1 MDWKTIGDYVLLI
14 GLLVTMIAM
23 FNQINTVW
31 DRMQAETNARFDRMQ
46 AETNVR
52 FDAVNARFDAVQ
64 VENSRQH
71 DDLNRR
77 FDEMFES
84 FTLSRG
90 GFPASKVV
98 LMHRVPGP
106 PSKHAISLPSGRS
119 AFPTWGSQGGV
130 SSVSPHRLR
139 PKKADSKLA
148 VGRSVDLRREIAHL
162 QQRRGFQRPAKF
174 TYNALIGS

>member
-1 MDWKTIGDYVLLI
+1 MPPADDKGQTLDWKTIGNYVLLI
-14 GLLVTMIAM
+14 GLFVTMIAM
-23 FNQINTVW
+23 FNQINDRM

-98 LMHRVPGP
+98 SMHRVPGP
-106 PSKHAISLPSGRS
+106 PSKHAIPLPSGRS
-119 AFPTWGSQGGV
+119 AFPTWGPQGGV
-130 SSVSPHRLR
+130 S
-139 PKKADSKLA
+139 
-148 VGRSVDLRREIAHL
+148 
-162 QQRRGFQRPAKF
+162 RGSLP
-174 TYNALIGS
+174 TV

>member
-1 MDWKTIGDYVLLI
+1 ML
-14 GLLVTMIAM
+14 GLTAC
-23 FNQINTVW
+23 
-31 DRMQAETNARFDRMQ
+31 RP
-46 AETNVR
+46 ETNVR

-98 LMHRVPGP
+98 LMHRVPG
-106 PSKHAISLPSGRS
+106 A
-119 AFPTWGSQGGV
+119 
-130 SSVSPHRLR
+130 
-139 PKKADSKLA
+139 
-148 VGRSVDLRREIAHL
+148 
-162 QQRRGFQRPAKF
+162 AK
-174 TYNALIGS
+174 

>member
-1 MDWKTIGDYVLLI
+1 
-14 GLLVTMIAM
+14 
-23 FNQINTVW
+23 
-31 DRMQAETNARFDRMQ
+31 MQAETNARFDRMQ

-98 LMHRVPGP
+98 SMHRVPGP
-106 PSKHAISLPSGRS
+106 PSKHAIPLPSGRS
-119 AFPTWGSQGGV
+119 VFPTWGPQGGV
-130 SSVSPHRLR
+130 S
-139 PKKADSKLA
+139 
-148 VGRSVDLRREIAHL
+148 
-162 QQRRGFQRPAKF
+162 RGSLP
-174 TYNALIGS
+174 TV